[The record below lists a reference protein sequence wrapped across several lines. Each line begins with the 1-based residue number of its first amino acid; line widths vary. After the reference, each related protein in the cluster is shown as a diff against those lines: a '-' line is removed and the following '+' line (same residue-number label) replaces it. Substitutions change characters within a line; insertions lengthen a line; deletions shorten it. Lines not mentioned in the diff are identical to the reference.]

1 MAGTGAAF
9 APRTSFESY
18 RHPKIMNQSS
28 SLLTR
33 RNAAMPV
40 AEPAVLEV
48 AAAPPSASERLV
60 DQLASRIGGL
70 GVELADVAGNLRQ
83 VGARGSRPSQRVG
96 HLQKNAPTQ
105 VSAHHKNAT

>member
-60 DQLASRIGGL
+60 DQLASRTGGL
-70 GVELADVAGNLRQ
+70 GVELADVPGNLQ
-83 VGARGSRPSQRVG
+83 E
-96 HLQKNAPTQ
+96 
-105 VSAHHKNAT
+105 VSAPVPSTSPRVADHPTPRRPLGVHTPRPT

>member
-40 AEPAVLEV
+40 AEPSILEV

-60 DQLASRIGGL
+60 GQLASRIGGL
-70 GVELADVAGNLRQ
+70 ADELADVAGNLQERTAL
-83 VGARGSRPSQRVG
+83 VYG
-96 HLQKNAPTQ
+96 PTQ
-105 VSAHHKNAT
+105 PVADRQQTAR

>member
-40 AEPAVLEV
+40 AEPAILEV

-60 DQLASRIGGL
+60 DQLANRIGGL
-70 GVELADVAGNLRQ
+70 GVDLADVAGK
-83 VGARGSRPSQRVG
+83 
-96 HLQKNAPTQ
+96 LQQTPPHYPLPTPRFAPI
-105 VSAHHKNAT
+105 S